1 MSKPPNECTNGR
13 EGPLSTTLAGESG
26 AERLLRL
33 IHWSS
38 TASRHLRRQLADVT
52 AAFELTDSELLVIWL
67 CRGTGWVQ
75 VELAGTIGVS
85 PAQMSGTVD
94 RLRSRGLV
102 GMHRPTMDRRRQV
115 WRTTSGGQALLN
127 LIAPRLDELAASLR
141 DGLSA
146 DDEQAAA
153 SLCQRLAET
162 AASGK
167 TAPPKASLAD
177 PVNQQPLSKE
187 AA

>member
-1 MSKPPNECTNGR
+1 MTK
-13 EGPLSTTLAGESG
+13 STTKSAACRGSELPPAADSDSR

-38 TASRHLRRQLADVT
+38 TASRQLRRQLAEV
-52 AAFELTDSELLVIWL
+52 AAVFDLTDNELLVVWL

-94 RLRSRGLV
+94 RLGSRGLV
-102 GMHRPTMDRRRQV
+102 AMHRPTMDRRRQV
-115 WRTTSGGQALLN
+115 WRTTSGGLELLER
-127 LIAPRLDELAASLR
+127 IAPRLDELAAALSGGPD
-141 DGLSA
+141 DG
-146 DDEQAAA
+146 DEPTTEA
-153 SLCQRLAET
+153 LYQRLAEAT
-162 AASGK
+162 GSGR
-167 TAPPKASLAD
+167 APPTKADLPD
-177 PVNQQPLSKE
+177 TEDQQRACKE

>member
-1 MSKPPNECTNGR
+1 MSKPPNEFTAPR
-13 EGPLSTTLAGESG
+13 EPTLPPLSGESG

-38 TASRHLRRQLADVT
+38 TASRHLRRQLADL
-52 AAFELTDSELLVIWL
+52 AANFELTDSELLVIWL
-67 CRGTGWVQ
+67 CRGSGWVQ

-115 WRTTSGGQALLN
+115 WRTTGSGLELLN
-127 LIAPRLDELAASLR
+127 RIAPRLEELAGSLT
-141 DGLSA
+141 DSFSA
-146 DDEQAAA
+146 DDELAAA
-153 SLCQRLAET
+153 SLCQRLAE
-162 AASGK
+162 AAGSGR
-167 TAPPKASLAD
+167 AAAPKAGLLNHE
-177 PVNQQPLSKE
+177 NQQCVRKE